1 MTTSQVDKFVTGNQP
16 QITDSKI
23 YSGGPIAP
31 YEGGQRHTRQP
42 PDTKYKIYGK
52 KPVPVVLVR
61 LIDADADSEPFTI
74 NESDFDDAVH
84 ELAEA

>member
-1 MTTSQVDKFVTGNQP
+1 MKISQVNKPVTSSQP
-16 QITDSKI
+16 QVTDSKI
-23 YSGGPIAP
+23 YSGNPIAP
-31 YEGGQRHTRQP
+31 HAGGDRRTRQP

-61 LIDADADSEPFTI
+61 LIDADSEPFTI

-84 ELAEA
+84 ELVDA

>member
-1 MTTSQVDKFVTGNQP
+1 MTISQVEKFTSGNQP
-16 QITDSKI
+16 QITNSKI
-23 YSGGPIAP
+23 YSGNPIKP
-31 YEGGQRHTRQP
+31 HEGGARHTRQP
-42 PDTKYKIYGK
+42 PDTKYKIYSS
-52 KPVPVVLVR
+52 KPLPVVLVR